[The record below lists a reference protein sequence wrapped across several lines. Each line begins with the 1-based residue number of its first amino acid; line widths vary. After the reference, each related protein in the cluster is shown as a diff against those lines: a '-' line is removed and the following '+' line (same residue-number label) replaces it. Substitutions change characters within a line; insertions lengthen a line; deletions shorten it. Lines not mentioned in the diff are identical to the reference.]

1 MFRRKNRD
9 EARPGEGS
17 TPGAPRELALLQD
30 GLGLYQ
36 FWFLEHR
43 LTEEVARGARN
54 GAIFSLAVWT
64 LRLLPGEAI
73 SRELLAKSAEF
84 IAASLRPYDIATRL
98 DEDRFVALLIDAPYE
113 AAATVAFRIKG
124 ELQTRIAPV
133 GRWQAGVAGF
143 PNDGVDTE
151 GLIQT
156 ATRRLDS
163 DGRAA

>member
-1 MFRRKNRD
+1 MFKRKNRD
-9 EARPGEGS
+9 EARPGERPTS
-17 TPGAPRELALLQD
+17 GAPRELALLKD
-30 GLGLYQ
+30 ELGLYQ

-64 LRLLPGEAI
+64 IRLLPGEVI
-73 SRELLAKSAEF
+73 SRELVVKAAEF
-84 IAASLRPYDIATRL
+84 IAPSLRPYDIACQL
-98 DEDRFVALLIDAPYE
+98 DEQRFVALLIDAPYE

-143 PNDGVDTE
+143 PNDGVDTD

-156 ATRRLDS
+156 ATRRLDT